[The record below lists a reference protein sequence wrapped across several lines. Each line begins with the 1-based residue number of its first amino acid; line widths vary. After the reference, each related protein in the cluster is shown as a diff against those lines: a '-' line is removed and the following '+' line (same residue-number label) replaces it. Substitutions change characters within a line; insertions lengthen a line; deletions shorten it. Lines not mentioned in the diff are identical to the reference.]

1 MKFIEKMF
9 FRSLYSL
16 YNKRLKSNV
25 RLLVIALGIISLSV
39 NLTACGGSGSSS
51 ATDDN
56 ATDDNGNG
64 EVIIGLTDAPGDFQT
79 YTVDVVSLT
88 LTKAN
93 GAVVETLPV
102 KTTVDFAQYTEM
114 TEFLTAAT
122 IPSGVYVKGSM
133 VLDYTNANIQVEDQ
147 AGITTPV
154 TLIKDEDGN
163 DVTEM
168 ELRVQLEGR
177 SRLLIAPGIP
187 ASLTLDFDLKAS
199 NDVTFDDAGEP
210 TVTVEPFLIA
220 DVNFDKNKTHRLR
233 GALKR
238 VNVAEQYYSVI
249 LRPFHHR
256 MNDQV
261 ERFGSLKVHTNSDT
275 VYDIDQVPYAG
286 REGLRQLASMPAFT
300 ATVAIG
306 EIKFEPR
313 RFEATHVYAGSSVPG
328 GDMDVVR
335 GNVISRV
342 DNTLIVKGATLI
354 RADGT
359 AIFRD
364 TIAVQLAETT
374 TVRRQHAM
382 GEQTIADI
390 SVGQRVSIFG
400 TLTNEDPEGLEMDA
414 SEGRVHMLFT
424 TVRGSAIVTDGT
436 SLNADLQAIDRRQIA
451 IFDFTGTGTTPD
463 NDADPA
469 NYEMDTAALDL
480 SSIADG
486 APIKARGFVRPFA
499 QAPADFEART
509 VVDVSE
515 VRGHLGLNWDPATQT
530 PFVDLSASGM
540 TLNLDGQG
548 RFHYIVR
555 AGVRIDLNSLG
566 RNLIIQPLD
575 SGDGKYILYI
585 GDVVELFTTF
595 DRYVDALNRQ
605 IAAGKTFRGIRA
617 VGLYDDSIV
626 TMKAE
631 MISMRIR

>member
-1 MKFIEKMF
+1 MKFIEKIF
-9 FRSLYSL
+9 FRCLF
-16 YNKRLKSNV
+16 KRLKSTA
-25 RLLVIALGIISLSV
+25 RRLVIALGIVSLSV
-39 NLTACGGSGSSS
+39 NLTACGGSESSS
-51 ATDDN
+51 AAGDN
-56 ATDDNGNG
+56 SNG

-93 GAVVETLPV
+93 GTVVETLPV
-102 KTTVDFAQYTEM
+102 QTTVDFAQYTEM

-133 VLDYTNANIQVEDQ
+133 VLDYSNANIQVEDQ
-147 AGITTPV
+147 AGVTTPV

-199 NDVTFDDAGEP
+199 NEVTFDDVGEP

-249 LRPFHHR
+249 IRPFHHR

-261 ERFGSLKVHTNSDT
+261 ERFGSLKVHTNDRT
-275 VYDIDQVPYAG
+275 VYDIDQIPYSG
-286 REGLRQLASMPAFT
+286 REGLQQLDRMPAFT

-306 EIKFEPR
+306 EIKFQPR

-342 DNTLIVKGATLI
+342 DNIVIVKGATLI
-354 RADGT
+354 RGDGT
-359 AIFRD
+359 AVFRD
-364 TIAVQLAETT
+364 TVSVQLADTT
-374 TVRRQHAM
+374 TVRRQHSM
-382 GEQTIADI
+382 NEHTIGDI

-400 TLTNEDPEGLEMDA
+400 TLTNEDLTSLEMDA
-414 SEGRVHMLFT
+414 SEGRVNMLFT
-424 TVRGSAIVTDGT
+424 TLRGNAIVTDGI
-436 SLNADLQAIDRRQIA
+436 SLNADLRAIDRREIA
-451 IFDFTGTGTTPD
+451 VFDFTGTGVTPD

-469 NYEMDTAALDL
+469 NYEMDTAALDI

-486 APIKARGFVRPFA
+486 SPIKARGFVRPFS

-509 VVDVSE
+509 IVHVAQ
-515 VRGHLGLNWDPATQT
+515 VRGHLGLNWDPATET
-530 PFVDLSASGM
+530 PFVDLSTSGM

-548 RFHYIVR
+548 LFHYIVR
-555 AGVRIDLNSLG
+555 AGVRIDLNGLG
-566 RNLIIQPLD
+566 QNPVIQPLD
-575 SGDGKYILYI
+575 SGDGKYILYL
-585 GDVVELFTTF
+585 GDAVELFTSF
-595 DRYVDALNRQ
+595 DRYVDALNTQ
-605 IAAGKTFRGIRA
+605 IAAGKTFKGIRA
-617 VGLYDDSIV
+617 VGLYDDLTA
-626 TMKAE
+626 TMKAG
-631 MISMRIR
+631 MISMRVM

>member
-9 FRSLYSL
+9 FRSIY
-16 YNKRLKSNV
+16 KRLKSNA
-25 RLLVIALGIISLSV
+25 RLLVIALGIVSLSV
-39 NLTACGGSGSSS
+39 NLTACDGSGSSS

-56 ATDDNGNG
+56 DNGNG

-177 SRLLIAPGIP
+177 SRLVIAPGIP

-261 ERFGSLKVHTNSDT
+261 ERFGSLKVHTNNDT

-286 REGLRQLASMPAFT
+286 SEGLRQLAGMPAFT

-354 RADGT
+354 RTDGT

-374 TVRRQHAM
+374 TVRRQHFM
-382 GEQTIADI
+382 GEHTIADI
-390 SVGQRVSIFG
+390 SVGQRVNIFG
-400 TLTNEDPEGLEMDA
+400 TLTNKDPEGLEMDA

-436 SLNADLQAIDRRQIA
+436 SLNADLQAIDRRA
-451 IFDFTGTGTTPD
+451 ITLFDFTGTGITPD
-463 NDADPA
+463 NDADPS
-469 NYEMDTAALDL
+469 NYEMDTATLDL

-509 VVDVSE
+509 IVDVSE

-530 PFVDLSASGM
+530 PFVDLSASAM

-566 RNLIIQPLD
+566 RNPIIQPLD
-575 SGDGKYILYI
+575 SGDGKYILHI

-595 DRYVDALNRQ
+595 DRYVDALNTQ
-605 IAAGKTFRGIRA
+605 IAAGKTFKGIRA
-617 VGLYDDSIV
+617 VGLYDDLTV

-631 MISMRIR
+631 MISMRIM